1 MKIKHITCSS
11 LFLATLLLGLMT
23 AGCTHNNGPHDSIY
37 GTWKLESMAIDGNPD
52 NAYQGNMVWKFQNDI
67 IEMDLINDGA
77 HTNDH
82 RFGTWTLTDSELLLD
97 FSHSD
102 NNYGPGEGIYK
113 PFEVTRL
120 PSGNSVLHI
129 LSKDSGKMTLRYD
142 TTSGASV
149 VYYLKRWG

>member
-1 MKIKHITCSS
+1 MTCSAM
-11 LFLATLLLGLMT
+11 LWATLLLGLMT

-37 GTWKLESMAIDGNPD
+37 GTWKLESMTIDDNPD
-52 NAYQGNMVWKFQNDI
+52 YAYQGNMVWKFQNDI
-67 IEMDLINDGA
+67 IEMDLIDDRA
-77 HTNDH
+77 HTTDH

-120 PSGNSVLHI
+120 LSGNSALHI
-129 LSKDSGKMTLRYD
+129 LSKDSSKITLRYE
-142 TTSGASV
+142 TLSGALV